1 MICIRYINN
10 AELFHFTAER
20 YVELLEVALTE
31 NDIEFAKSV
40 VKSLVEA
47 RRNQK
52 NFVVKFLP
60 DGARTYF
67 K

>member
-1 MICIRYINN
+1 MICIKATCN
-10 AELFHFTAER
+10 AGLFLFTLGR
-20 YVELLEVALTE
+20 YVELLAVALTE
-31 NDIEFAKSV
+31 NDTEFAKSV

-47 RRNQK
+47 RKNQE

-60 DGARTYF
+60 DGERKYF